1 MGSID
6 RYIFRTTLASFALVL
21 VSLTGVI
28 WITQALRGIDLM
40 TSQGQTIVTF
50 LGITSLVIPALV
62 LIIAPIALMIAIS
75 HTLNKLATDS
85 EIIVMNA
92 AGFSPFRLFRP
103 FFFATCVVAAVVAF
117 IGAYLAPDGMRR
129 IKQWDAEITA
139 DVLTNI
145 LQPGRFAQLDQN
157 LTIRIR
163 ERLPGGVLAGIFVD
177 DRRDP
182 KERITIIADHGTVLK
197 NESGSYLVLEDGNL
211 ERFEAGKRDPALV
224 AFGRYAFDMSKFSNR
239 GRDVALGIRE
249 RYLWELFSPAENDP
263 VYKQLS
269 GQFFA
274 ELHDRLMS
282 PLYPFAF
289 AVLTFAFL
297 GTPRTTRQSRNF
309 SIGGSIVAV
318 FGLRMAG
325 FACSVMT
332 VKTPAD
338 GARPVCDAVRRDR
351 HRAVDDRRRRR
362 GGTAGGADG
371 SHQQIQRP
379 PCAAV
384 QTARHSMSMMT
395 NTLGRYFA
403 GRFLVSAVGVFASI
417 FVLLVLVDYIE
428 MVRKTSGL
436 ASASAFTVAQTSLYR
451 VPQLLEKLMPFCVLI
466 GAMTCYL
473 ALSRRL
479 ELVVARAAGVSA
491 WQFISPA
498 LGSAIILGALATTA
512 YNPMSANLRELSKRM
527 EAELFG
533 SAPGGGIQDASGFW
547 LNQINSDGQSIIN
560 AARSEQQGARL
571 TGLTVFRFDTDLQF
585 KERIE
590 AREATLEEGRWA
602 FKSVRRYS
610 LDKPPID
617 QESYYLTTTLT
628 PAQVR
633 NSFSTPETVSFWQ
646 LPGYIRSSE
655 SSGFATAGYRL
666 QYHKLIAQPFLLAAM
681 VMLAASVS
689 LRFFRM
695 GGVQKMVLSGVGAGF
710 LLYVLSKVTEDL
722 SKAELMHPIAAA
734 WLPVCVGGLTGFLA
748 LLYQED
754 G

>member
-1 MGSID
+1 
-6 RYIFRTTLASFALVL
+6 
-21 VSLTGVI
+21 
-28 WITQALRGIDLM
+28 
-40 TSQGQTIVTF
+40 
-50 LGITSLVIPALV
+50 
-62 LIIAPIALMIAIS
+62 
-75 HTLNKLATDS
+75 
-85 EIIVMNA
+85 
-92 AGFSPFRLFRP
+92 
-103 FFFATCVVAAVVAF
+103 
-117 IGAYLAPDGMRR
+117 
-129 IKQWDAEITA
+129 
-139 DVLTNI
+139 
-145 LQPGRFAQLDQN
+145 
-157 LTIRIR
+157 
-163 ERLPGGVLAGIFVD
+163 
-177 DRRDP
+177 
-182 KERITIIADHGTVLK
+182 
-197 NESGSYLVLEDGNL
+197 
-211 ERFEAGKRDPALV
+211 
-224 AFGRYAFDMSKFSNR
+224 
-239 GRDVALGIRE
+239 
-249 RYLWELFSPAENDP
+249 
-263 VYKQLS
+263 
-269 GQFFA
+269 
-274 ELHDRLMS
+274 
-282 PLYPFAF
+282 
-289 AVLTFAFL
+289 
-297 GTPRTTRQSRNF
+297 
-309 SIGGSIVAV
+309 
-318 FGLRMAG
+318 
-325 FACSVMT
+325 
-332 VKTPAD
+332 
-338 GARPVCDAVRRDR
+338 
-351 HRAVDDRRRRR
+351 
-362 GGTAGGADG
+362 
-371 SHQQIQRP
+371 
-379 PCAAV
+379 
-384 QTARHSMSMMT
+384 MSMVT

-436 ASASAFTVAQTSLYR
+436 IGASAITIAQTSLYR

-498 LGSAIILGALATTA
+498 LASAIILGTLATVA

-560 AARSEQQGARL
+560 AARSEQQGVRL

-590 AREATLEEGRWA
+590 AREAALEEGRWA

-610 LDKPPID
+610 LDKPPVD
-617 QESYYLTTTLT
+617 QDNYYLSTTLT

-655 SSGFATAGYRL
+655 SSGYRL